1 MHVSPQ
7 TLATLVLAVHLAIVA
22 FNVFGLVVVPLGRW
36 AGWSFVRG
44 FWWRLAH
51 LGSLAV
57 VALQAILG
65 QPCFLTLWQASL
77 EARSD
82 AGEPPPFIAT
92 WVNGV
97 LFWPL
102 PLWVFGLAYV
112 AVFLYTLWL
121 WRWVPPRR
129 PPWLGATS

>member
-7 TLATLVLAVHLAIVA
+7 TLATFVLAVHLAIIA

-51 LGSLAV
+51 LGSLTV

-65 QPCFLTLWQASL
+65 QSCFLTLWQASL
-77 EARSD
+77 EARAD
-82 AGEPPPFIAT
+82 AGEPPPLIAT
-92 WVNGV
+92 WVNAI

-112 AVFLYTLWL
+112 AVFLYALWL

-129 PPWLGATS
+129 PSWLGATS